1 LEAAHAQELLGIE
14 LFQLC
19 IHNKWPEVRK
29 YLSSDAAEE
38 EKKSNIMCRNDKGS
52 TCLHLACCHDAP
64 DDIIKA
70 MLDIGGKELVMMT
83 GSYWTVLHT
92 ACMNGASYN
101 MIKMLIDVGGKDL
114 VMAKN
119 DYDYTALRCLCVTIK
134 THTKVAEK
142 IKLFLQVGDAN
153 LLLSSHAGKTPLEI
167 VTAEG
172 ASKKI
177 KKLLTLQST
186 TPVADIWLKTM
197 KGYDLFLLCLH
208 KEWPEVRK
216 YLSSDAAEEEKRS
229 NIMYRDDHDGMTCL
243 HAAFA
248 QAAPNPDDIIKA
260 MIDIGG
266 KELVTMTDNGDRTVL
281 HFASYNGASYNI
293 IKMLIEVGGKDLFM
307 AKKANGNTE
316 LHCLCIA
323 ITTHTKVAEK
333 IKLFLQVGDAN
344 LLLSAKNGSGRTP
357 LEIATDNGASKKVKK
372 LLTVQS
378 TTPVA
383 DMQMEAEHAQEL
395 LGKFVEIFQNAPDD
409 AKRRDIFLRAVS
421 LTGTDVSKNNDN
433 PFDIGDQ
440 SKIILDLPHFSKY
453 NWFEKV
459 NNCIGARNAT
469 KLFTANL
476 SSHPLLRSCNSGDT
490 DAVEKL
496 VLKAEV
502 GSKECTR
509 LLEGRDNPF
518 RCTVLLLMARAENG
532 MGNGNTVNI
541 VRLLLQYGA
550 RPDARDICGNNVL
563 HYLAK
568 VSAGLVMRQSI
579 RLSNDVLLT
588 LFVPLFFQSVD
599 SSDSILIADDCINA
613 ARCSRY
619 FGMKVMVNGT
629 THNNINSQVGTLQ
642 GYVHDQKCAETGR
655 FAVVMDNDNRTLSLK
670 PGNIF
675 VMKSNRKVGG
685 CIYDQSRKLFN
696 EPNRLGEICIQDSLM
711 NFSTK
716 QGINFALHMMD
727 VHNID
732 LSGPQFLGDSA
743 QQMIAA
749 SIADHPDETFRT
761 KVEEYL
767 AWKDHEATLF
777 CVNCGEIYGEYRCVR
792 CQKVCYCSES
802 CHIAH
807 YGVHKKHCISGTED
821 EVVIQEFPFEASLV
835 ERCWF
840 EEIFWL
846 KVTSEKSNLI
856 FKDRNAS
863 IRLSIDQ
870 MVFSSYRDFLKEA
883 SRGGTHVKAT
893 FRKNPKP
900 KIIVFPKTKHKRAW

>member
-1 LEAAHAQELLGIE
+1 MKDCNLFRLCLDDKDWPEMRKYLSSDASEEEKKSNVMRCHDDGETCLHQAFIRGAPDEIMKAMLDIGGKELVMMTDKSDRTALHDACFSGASYNMIKMLIEVGGKDLVMAKNDDGNIALHNLCYCITRHTKVAEKIKLIRQAGDANLLLSAKCHTGETPLEIATKMGASKKIKRRLTLQSTTPVALEAAHAQELLGIE
-14 LFQLC
+14 LFRLC

-38 EKKSNIMCRNDKGS
+38 EKKSNIMYRDDEGS
-52 TCLHLACCHDAP
+52 TCLQEACSRGAP

-92 ACMNGASYN
+92 VCMNGASYN
-101 MIKMLIDVGGKDL
+101 IIKMLIDVGGKDL

-153 LLLSSHAGKTPLEI
+153 LLLSKKNHAGKTPLEI
-167 VTAEG
+167 VTEEG
-172 ASKKI
+172 ASKKV

-186 TPVADIWLKTM
+186 TPVAD
-197 KGYDLFLLCLH
+197 
-208 KEWPEVRK
+208 
-216 YLSSDAAEEEKRS
+216 
-229 NIMYRDDHDGMTCL
+229 
-243 HAAFA
+243 
-248 QAAPNPDDIIKA
+248 
-260 MIDIGG
+260 
-266 KELVTMTDNGDRTVL
+266 
-281 HFASYNGASYNI
+281 
-293 IKMLIEVGGKDLFM
+293 
-307 AKKANGNTE
+307 
-316 LHCLCIA
+316 
-323 ITTHTKVAEK
+323 
-333 IKLFLQVGDAN
+333 
-344 LLLSAKNGSGRTP
+344 
-357 LEIATDNGASKKVKK
+357 
-372 LLTVQS
+372 
-378 TTPVA
+378 
-383 DMQMEAEHAQEL
+383 MQMEAAHAQEL

-409 AKRRDIFLRAVS
+409 ATRRDIFLRAVS

-433 PFDIGDQ
+433 PFDDGDQ

-459 NNCIGARNAT
+459 NNCIGARNAN

-496 VLKAEV
+496 VLKAEI

-509 LLEGRDNPF
+509 LLEGRDNSF
-518 RCTVLLLMARAENG
+518 RCPALLLMAHAENG
-532 MGNGNTVNI
+532 MGNGNTVKI
-541 VRLLLQYGA
+541 VRVLLQYGA

-579 RLSNDVLLT
+579 RLSNNVLLT
-588 LFVPLFFQSVD
+588 LFLPLFFQSVD
-599 SSDSILIADDCINA
+599 SSDSIVIADDCINA

-716 QGINFALHMMD
+716 RGNNFALHMMD

-732 LSGPQFLGDSA
+732 LSGPQFFGDSA

-749 SIADHPDETFRT
+749 SIAAHPDETFRT
-761 KVEEYL
+761 KIEDYL
-767 AWKDHEATLF
+767 AWKDHEATRF
-777 CVNCGEIYGEYRCVR
+777 CVNCGEINVEYRCVR

-807 YGVHKKHCISGTED
+807 FSVHKKQCISGTED
-821 EVVIQEFPFEASLV
+821 EVVILEFPFEASLV

-856 FKDRNAS
+856 FEDRNAS
-863 IRLSIDQ
+863 IRLSIDRK
-870 MVFSSYRDFLKEA
+870 VFSSYRDFLKEA

-893 FRKNPKP
+893 FRKDPKP